1 MADAAVPPVGADR
14 VLIIEDVEPDF
25 RLLQRQLQQHGMGA
39 ECRRAASPEAVHAAL
54 AEGGWQLVLA
64 DHSLPGLDFETTLAW
79 VNERLPGVP
88 VILVTGTLGEEL
100 AVDLLRRGVADFVLK
115 DRMARLIPAVQRCL
129 EDVRRRAETAAA
141 ARALAESEAFNRMIV
156 GSIGDGLFIA
166 QDRRFVFVNPAL
178 PTLLGFTH
186 AEFEGRSFDAAI
198 APESLALWD
207 ERYRQRL
214 APASLEPEGHYEVA
228 LLNRG
233 GQRVWME
240 LRAARFEHRGQ
251 PAVLGLL
258 RDTTERRRI
267 VAELE
272 RHRHHLEALVE
283 ERTRKAE
290 AANQAKSAFLAN
302 MSHEIR
308 TPLNAI
314 TGMVHL
320 LERQASAPQ
329 QRSLAVIARAVD
341 HLLSIVN
348 DVLDLSKI
356 ESGKLTLESVDFGV
370 DELVE
375 RARGLIGELAAEKGL
390 RLLVDNRAG
399 SARLCGDPTRIAQ
412 LMLNLLGNAVK
423 FTDRGEVR
431 LTCAL
436 DRSDAAAPRLVLEV
450 ADTGIGIAA
459 ERQLQLFDPF
469 EQADSSTT
477 RRFGGTGLG
486 LAICRH
492 LVEMMHGR
500 IAVHSVPGEGSTF
513 TIEIVLQPPR
523 NPGQAGEP
531 QDGASGQDLETLVY
545 QRHAGTRVLVAED
558 NEINQLVAEELLE
571 CAGLLVDIAG
581 DGQQAVEMAG
591 RGGYAV
597 ILMDVQ
603 MPVLDGLQA
612 TRAIRA
618 LPGCTQVPVIAMTAN
633 AFGEDRDAC
642 LAAGMNDHLAKPVA
656 AERLYAQ
663 LLRWLPVGT
672 ATLRPAAQ
680 A

>member
-1 MADAAVPPVGADR
+1 MADATVPPAAADR

-39 ECRRAASPEAVHAAL
+39 ECRRAASPESVHAAL

-64 DHSLPGLDFETTLAW
+64 DHSLPGLDFETTLSW
-79 VNERLPGVP
+79 VNESLPGVP
-88 VILVTGTLGEEL
+88 VILVTGTVGEEL

-129 EDVRRRAETAAA
+129 EDVRRRDEAAHA

-186 AEFEGRSFDAAI
+186 AEFEGRAFDAAV

-228 LLNRG
+228 LLHRG

-240 LRAARFEHRGQ
+240 LRAARFEHGGR

-423 FTDRGEVR
+423 FTDHGEVR
-431 LTCAL
+431 LTCTL
-436 DRSDAAAPRLVLEV
+436 ERSEPGSPRLVLEV

-459 ERQLQLFDPF
+459 ERQAQLFDPF

-500 IAVHSVPGEGSTF
+500 IAVHSVPGQGSTF
-513 TIEIVLQPPR
+513 TIEVVLQPPR
-523 NPGQAGEP
+523 QPEQAAEL
-531 QDGASGQDLETLVY
+531 QAGASGQDLETLLY

-591 RGGYAV
+591 RGAYAA

-618 LPGCTQVPVIAMTAN
+618 LPGCPQVPVIAMTAN
-633 AFGEDRDAC
+633 AFGEDREAC

-663 LLRWLPVGT
+663 LLRWLPVGA
-672 ATLRPAAQ
+672 ATLRPAG
-680 A
+680 